1 MKRMILASLISLLS
15 SDALASDLTYGGPYS
30 QMKLKLCSDT
40 PPSRSILPDGSLV
53 CDGEENDPNA
63 YCVGGFNYA
72 DTDIFNCGSDGGV
85 DSNDLNGNGIL
96 DEFEDWDGDGMNNG
110 EDPDPYTP
118 DNPITDENGD
128 GIPDDLASVYDDL
141 VKTQEI
147 LFCNTDDE
155 QCQYMRSVMN
165 KLANN
170 NAALAG
176 AVRDASLRN
185 VRRNDFNQS
194 VGTLT
199 STVNSKTN
207 AILDALDSI
216 DVSAAD
222 NSSDIRELKSFLND
236 RLSDTTFT
244 NYQKIKENNDLL
256 ESVDRRT
263 EAISRNVLNNYEKL
277 DNVEGDVEVIYS
289 RSAEI
294 LNKLNQ
300 GGTGG
305 GSGLTNTQKNQLK
318 NAAKASA
325 NQKLIKTSLSNIG
338 QLTGDVA
345 SLQGNFGNIDGKFA
359 QLDGKFSVIDGQF
372 SQVNGNF
379 DMVGGQFNQLNH
391 KIDSLEVSGGE
402 VDLSGVE
409 NSLVEL
415 GEKIDGLESGG
426 NGEELAE
433 ISNKLDGLATGV
445 TDIGDLLKG
454 VDASKAGIDG
464 TCIQGDTCQGFYKSG
479 YEGDLSDVVTAQLD
493 AMKTSIVDPFVSSFG
508 NIDLSGAQRPKF
520 GLPVPFYGYMSFDDY
535 IDMDWIFGFLRFIFL
550 ASTAF
555 YCRQI
560 IFGG

>member
-72 DTDIFNCGSDGGV
+72 DSDIFNCGSDGGV
-85 DSNDLNGNGIL
+85 DSNDLNGNGIR

-128 GIPDDLASVYDDL
+128 GIPDELASVYDDL

-165 KLANN
+165 KLASN

-207 AILDALDSI
+207 AILSALDSI
-216 DVSAAD
+216 DVSSAD
-222 NSSDIRELKSFLND
+222 NSAEIADLKSFLND
-236 RLSDTTFT
+236 RVSETSYMNLS
-244 NYQKIKENNDLL
+244 KIDSLEDDVSNVYGKVSLASNDAYYN
-256 ESVDRRT
+256 RK
-263 EAISRNVLNNYEKL
+263 KL
-277 DNVEGDVEVIYS
+277 DELS
-289 RSAEI
+289 T
-294 LNKLNQ
+294 KLDS
-300 GGTGG
+300 
-305 GSGLTNTQKNQLK
+305 GSSGGLTSQQKTQLK

-325 NQKLIKTSLSNIG
+325 NQRKINALQETTNTTLSA
-338 QLTGDVA
+338 VA
-345 SLQGNFGNIDGKFA
+345 TQAGRFSILEGKFDTVTGQFQA
-359 QLDGKFSVIDGQF
+359 LDGQF
-372 SQVNGNF
+372 SQLNYKLDNLDVGDVN
-379 DMVGGQFNQLNH
+379 
-391 KIDSLEVSGGE
+391 
-402 VDLSGVE
+402 VDLSSVE
-409 NSLVEL
+409 NGLVEL

-426 NGEELAE
+426 DGEALAE
-433 ISNKLDGLATGV
+433 ISGKLDGVGDGLD
-445 TDIGDLLKG
+445 DIGDLLKG
-454 VDASKAGIDG
+454 VDASKAGING
-464 TCIQGDTCQGFYKSG
+464 TCIQGGTCQGFYDSA
-479 YEGDLSDVVTAQLD
+479 YEGDLSDVLESQLQT
-493 AMKTSIVDPFVSSFG
+493 MKTSVVDPFVSNFG
-508 NIDLSGAQRPKF
+508 NIDLSSAKRPNF
-520 GLPVPFYGYMSFDDY
+520 GLPVPFYGYFSFDDY
-535 IDMDWIFGFLRFIFL
+535 IDLDWIFGFLRFIFL